1 MYLFILHIFQA
12 LEMLLEI
19 IAYSHVK
26 NQFESHFW
34 Q

>member
-26 NQFESHFW
+26 NLFESNVW